1 MSNTIT
7 IPIWNKTKK
16 AYVGSIQ
23 CPIEYKGEEIIITF
37 HGDFLAKIEIVE
49 Q

>member
-7 IPIWNKTKK
+7 LPVYNKTKK
-16 AYVGSIQ
+16 DYVGSIQ
-23 CPIEYKGEEIIITF
+23 CPIEYKSEEIIITF
-37 HGDFLAKIEIVE
+37 HGDLLTKIEIVE